1 MFGKYGH
8 KVLDA
13 REVRTLIFIVYQR
26 SHFTLLV
33 GLVDEKRW
41 EFYNSMDGDRRSF
54 KHAHKFVRVSSFNSF
69 HIISVAYFTFAVGQ
83 LHLDLMFYVDGMV
96 GREL

>member
-1 MFGKYGH
+1 MYIGTLKLTSIHCIQSWWRDGGDTAIESMFGKYGH
-8 KVLDA
+8 RVLDA
-13 REVRTLIFIVYQR
+13 REARTLIFIVYQR

-54 KHAHKFVRVSSFNSF
+54 KHA
-69 HIISVAYFTFAVGQ
+69 
-83 LHLDLMFYVDGMV
+83 
-96 GREL
+96 